1 MEREWLFGNVK
12 KHYLKKKL
20 WAINLMSDALEQPSV
35 YESLISHN
43 SQKQHSSIQMTLKLT
58 DIDGKSWIYA
68 FNGGL

>member
-1 MEREWLFGNVK
+1 MPHYKKNPHYGTEREWLFGNVK

-43 SQKQHSSIQMTLKLT
+43 SQEAV
-58 DIDGKSWIYA
+58 Y
-68 FNGGL
+68 

>member
-43 SQKQHSSIQMTLKLT
+43 SQKA
-58 DIDGKSWIYA
+58 A
-68 FNGGL
+68 F